1 MTTDKYFCN
10 TLEANIKE
18 RGAMTTLM
26 WDNAKAQIDHKT
38 KDGCPMYKVKHDTS
52 EPSAIAK
59 LRSEPH
65 WYSQDMTNTV
75 MDRTGCPASLW
86 LLCLLYC
93 CAVLNSVAHEK
104 PHWHTPLEA
113 LNLIFRLC
121 SSSRSGSLSTSL
133 KIPSFLLILLN

>member
-52 EPSAIAK
+52 EPRQQLQNYA
-59 LRSEPH
+59 
-65 WYSQDMTNTV
+65 Q
-75 MDRTGCPASLW
+75 
-86 LLCLLYC
+86 
-93 CAVLNSVAHEK
+93 
-104 PHWHTPLEA
+104 
-113 LNLIFRLC
+113 
-121 SSSRSGSLSTSL
+121 SRIGTL
-133 KIPSFLLILLN
+133 KI